1 MQFPTRRLR
10 RLRKTEKMRS
20 LVRETTL
27 LPSDLICPVFVQEG
41 IDERVAVKSMPG
53 MQRLPLSDVSGEVE
67 LIKGAGIPAVMLFGI
82 PSSKDD
88 AGSSAF
94 DENGIVQ
101 RAASEIRRAFG
112 DGIVIMSDVCLC
124 QYTRSGHCGIVRGG
138 PGRGGGGGGNPAID
152 NDSSLEVL
160 AKIAVSQAESGV
172 DVVAPSAMMDG
183 QVHAIR
189 TALDDSGFSDVLI
202 MSHSAKHRSGFYSPF
217 RDAAECAPQFGDRST
232 YQMPY
237 TNAREAM
244 MEVETDVEEGADIVM
259 IKPALAYIDL
269 VAEARRRL
277 DLPVAAYSTSGE
289 YALVRAAAAAGY
301 VDGTQIALEVLH
313 SIKRAGADM
322 IVTYF
327 ARDVAGSLL
336 AE

>member
-1 MQFPTRRLR
+1 M
-10 RLRKTEKMRS
+10 RKTAKMRS

-27 LPSDLICPVFVQEG
+27 LPSDLVCPVFVQEG
-41 IDERVAVKSMPG
+41 INERVTVRSMPG
-53 MQRLPLSDVSGEVE
+53 MQRLPLSDVTGEVE
-67 LIKGAGIPAVMLFGI
+67 SIKSAGIPAIMLFGL

-94 DENGIVQ
+94 DRDGIVQ
-101 RAASEIRRAFG
+101 RAASEVSRAFG
-112 DGIVIMSDVCLC
+112 DDIVIMSDVCLC
-124 QYTRSGHCGIVRGG
+124 QYTLSGHCGVIRDGHD
-138 PGRGGGGGGNPAID
+138 RSGGGSPVID

-183 QVHAIR
+183 QVSAIR
-189 TALDDSGFSDVLI
+189 TALDDSGFSDVLV

-259 IKPALAYIDL
+259 IKPALAYLDL

-301 VDGTQIALEVLH
+301 VDGMQIALEMLT
-313 SIKRAGADM
+313 SIKRAGADI

-327 ARDVAGSLL
+327 AKDVAGSLL

>member
-27 LPSDLICPVFVQEG
+27 LPSDLVCPVFVQEG
-41 IDERVAVKSMPG
+41 IDERITVKSMPG
-53 MQRLPLSDVSGEVE
+53 MQRLPLSDVTGEVE
-67 LIKGAGIPAVMLFGI
+67 SIKSAGIPAIMLFGL

-94 DENGIVQ
+94 DGDGIVQ
-101 RAASEIRRAFG
+101 RAASEVSGAFG
-112 DGIVIMSDVCLC
+112 DDMVIMSDVCLC
-124 QYTRSGHCGIVRGG
+124 QYTLSGHCGIVRDN
-138 PGRGGGGGGNPAID
+138 PGRGNPAID

-183 QVHAIR
+183 QVSAIR

-259 IKPALAYIDL
+259 IKPALAYLDL

-301 VDGTQIALEVLH
+301 VDCTQIALEILH
-313 SIKRAGADM
+313 SIKRAGADI

-327 ARDVAGSLL
+327 AKDVAGSLS

>member
-10 RLRKTEKMRS
+10 RLRKTAKMRS

-27 LPSDLICPVFVQEG
+27 LPSDLVCPVFVQEG
-41 IDERVAVKSMPG
+41 INERVTVRSMPG
-53 MQRLPLSDVSGEVE
+53 MQRLPLSDVTGEVE
-67 LIKGAGIPAVMLFGI
+67 SIKSAGIPAIMLFGL

-94 DENGIVQ
+94 DRDGIVQ
-101 RAASEIRRAFG
+101 RAASEVSRAFG
-112 DGIVIMSDVCLC
+112 DDIVIMSDVCLC
-124 QYTRSGHCGIVRGG
+124 QYTLSGHCGVIRDGHD
-138 PGRGGGGGGNPAID
+138 RSGGGSPVID

-183 QVHAIR
+183 QVSAIR
-189 TALDDSGFSDVLI
+189 TALDDSGFSDVLV

-259 IKPALAYIDL
+259 IKPALAYLDL

-301 VDGTQIALEVLH
+301 VDGTQIALEMLT
-313 SIKRAGADM
+313 SIKRAGADI

-327 ARDVAGSLL
+327 AKDVAGSLL

>member
-1 MQFPTRRLR
+1 MRFPTRRLR

-20 LVRETTL
+20 MIRETTL
-27 LPSDLICPVFVQEG
+27 LPSDLVCPVLVQEG
-41 IDERVAVKSMPG
+41 IDERVTVKSMPG
-53 MQRLPLSDVSGEVE
+53 IQRLPLSDVTGEIE
-67 LIKGAGIPAVMLFGI
+67 SIKGAGIPAIMLFGV

-94 DENGIVQ
+94 DRDGIVQ
-101 RAASEIRRAFG
+101 RAVSEVRQAFG
-112 DGIVIMSDVCLC
+112 DDIVIMSDVCMC
-124 QYTRSGHCGIVRGG
+124 QYTSSGHCGIVRDG
-138 PGRGGGGGGNPAID
+138 PGRGGGGGPAID
-152 NDSSLEVL
+152 NDPSLEVL

-172 DVVAPSAMMDG
+172 DVVSPSAMMDG
-183 QVHAIR
+183 QVSAIR

-202 MSHSAKHRSGFYSPF
+202 MPHSAKHRSVFYSPF

-244 MEVETDVEEGADIVM
+244 QEIESDVEEGADIVM
-259 IKPALAYIDL
+259 IKPALAYLDL

-277 DLPVAAYSTSGE
+277 DLPVAAFSVSGE

-301 VDGTQIALEVLH
+301 VDGAQIALEMLH
-313 SIKRAGADM
+313 SIKRAGADI

>member
-1 MQFPTRRLR
+1 M
-10 RLRKTEKMRS
+10 RKTAKMRS

-27 LPSDLICPVFVQEG
+27 LPSDLVCPVFVQEG
-41 IDERVAVKSMPG
+41 INERVTVKSMPG
-53 MQRLPLSDVSGEVE
+53 MQRLPLSDVTGEVE
-67 LIKGAGIPAVMLFGI
+67 SIKSAGIPAIMLFGL

-94 DENGIVQ
+94 DRDGIVQ
-101 RAASEIRRAFG
+101 RAASEVRQAFG
-112 DGIVIMSDVCLC
+112 DDIVIMSDVCLC
-124 QYTRSGHCGIVRGG
+124 QYTLSGHCGVIRDGH
-138 PGRGGGGGGNPAID
+138 GRGGGGGSSPVID

-160 AKIAVSQAESGV
+160 AKIAVSQAESGA

-183 QVHAIR
+183 QVSAIR
-189 TALDDSGFSDVLI
+189 TALDDSGFSDVLV

-244 MEVETDVEEGADIVM
+244 MEVEADVEEGADIVM
-259 IKPALAYIDL
+259 IKPALAYLDL

-301 VDGTQIALEVLH
+301 VDGTQIALEMLT
-313 SIKRAGADM
+313 SIKRAGADI

-327 ARDVAGSLL
+327 AKDVAGSLL

>member
-1 MQFPTRRLR
+1 M
-10 RLRKTEKMRS
+10 RKTEKMRS

-27 LPSDLICPVFVQEG
+27 LPSDLVCPVFVQEG
-41 IDERVAVKSMPG
+41 IDERITVKSMPG
-53 MQRLPLSDVSGEVE
+53 MQRLPLSDVTGEVE
-67 LIKGAGIPAVMLFGI
+67 SIKSAGIPAIMLFGL

-94 DENGIVQ
+94 DGDGIVQ
-101 RAASEIRRAFG
+101 RAASEVNRAFG
-112 DGIVIMSDVCLC
+112 DDIVIMSDVCLC
-124 QYTRSGHCGIVRGG
+124 QYTLSGHCGIVRDN
-138 PGRGGGGGGNPAID
+138 PGRGNPAID

-183 QVHAIR
+183 QVSAIR

-244 MEVETDVEEGADIVM
+244 MEVETDVEEGADIIM
-259 IKPALAYIDL
+259 IKPALAYLDL

-301 VDGTQIALEVLH
+301 VDGAQIALEMLH
-313 SIKRAGADM
+313 SIKRAGADI

-327 ARDVAGSLL
+327 AKDVAGLL
-336 AE
+336 SAE

>member
-41 IDERVAVKSMPG
+41 IDERIAVKSMPG
-53 MQRLPLSDVSGEVE
+53 MQRLPLSDVTGEVE
-67 LIKGAGIPAVMLFGI
+67 SIKGAGIPAIMLFGI

-94 DENGIVQ
+94 GGNGIVQ
-101 RAASEIRRAFG
+101 RAASEVSRAFG
-112 DGIVIMSDVCLC
+112 DDIVIMSDVCMC
-124 QYTRSGHCGIVRGG
+124 QYTKSGHCGIIRGG
-138 PGRGGGGGGNPAID
+138 PGQGGGGGSPTID
-152 NDSSLEVL
+152 NDSSLEIL

-189 TALDDSGFSDVLI
+189 TALDDSGFPDVLI

-244 MEVETDVEEGADIVM
+244 QEVETDVEEGADIVM

-301 VDGTQIALEVLH
+301 VDGTQIALEMLH

-327 ARDVAGSLL
+327 AKDVAGSLL
-336 AE
+336 AK

>member
-1 MQFPTRRLR
+1 M
-10 RLRKTEKMRS
+10 RKTAKMRS

-27 LPSDLICPVFVQEG
+27 LPSDLVCPVFVQEG
-41 IDERVAVKSMPG
+41 INERVTVKSMPG
-53 MQRLPLSDVSGEVE
+53 MQRLPLSDVTGEVE
-67 LIKGAGIPAVMLFGI
+67 SIKSAGIPAIMLFGL

-94 DENGIVQ
+94 DRDGIVQ
-101 RAASEIRRAFG
+101 RAASEVRQAFG
-112 DGIVIMSDVCLC
+112 DDIVIMSDVCLC
-124 QYTRSGHCGIVRGG
+124 QYTLSGHCGVIRDGH
-138 PGRGGGGGGNPAID
+138 GRGGGGGSSPVID

-160 AKIAVSQAESGV
+160 AKIAVSQAESGA

-183 QVHAIR
+183 QVSAIR
-189 TALDDSGFSDVLI
+189 TALDDSGFSDVLV

-244 MEVETDVEEGADIVM
+244 MEVEADVEEGADIVM
-259 IKPALAYIDL
+259 IKPALAYLDL

-301 VDGTQIALEVLH
+301 VDGTQIALEVLT
-313 SIKRAGADM
+313 SIKRAGADI

-327 ARDVAGSLL
+327 AKDVAGSLL

>member
-41 IDERVAVKSMPG
+41 IDERIAVKSMPG
-53 MQRLPLSDVSGEVE
+53 MQRLPLSDVTGEVE
-67 LIKGAGIPAVMLFGI
+67 SIKDAGIPAIMLFGI

-94 DENGIVQ
+94 DGDGIVQ
-101 RAASEIRRAFG
+101 RAASEVRRAFG
-112 DGIVIMSDVCLC
+112 DDIVIMSDVCLC
-124 QYTRSGHCGIVRGG
+124 QYTRSGHCGIIRGG
-138 PGRGGGGGGNPAID
+138 SGQGGGGSPAID

-244 MEVETDVEEGADIVM
+244 LEVETDVEEGADIVM

-301 VDGTQIALEVLH
+301 VDGTQIALEMLH

-327 ARDVAGSLL
+327 AKDVAGSLL
-336 AE
+336 AK

>member
-1 MQFPTRRLR
+1 M
-10 RLRKTEKMRS
+10 RKTAKMRS

-27 LPSDLICPVFVQEG
+27 LPSDLVCPVFVQEG
-41 IDERVAVKSMPG
+41 INERVTVRSMPG
-53 MQRLPLSDVSGEVE
+53 MQRLPLSDVTGEVE
-67 LIKGAGIPAVMLFGI
+67 SIKSAGIPAIMLFGL

-94 DENGIVQ
+94 DRDGIVQ
-101 RAASEIRRAFG
+101 RAASEVSRAFG
-112 DGIVIMSDVCLC
+112 DDIVIMSDVCLC
-124 QYTRSGHCGIVRGG
+124 QYTLSGHCGVIRDGHD
-138 PGRGGGGGGNPAID
+138 RSGGGSPVID

-183 QVHAIR
+183 QVSAIR
-189 TALDDSGFSDVLI
+189 TALDDSGFSDVLV

-259 IKPALAYIDL
+259 IKPALAYLDL

-301 VDGTQIALEVLH
+301 VDGTQIALEMLT
-313 SIKRAGADM
+313 SIKRAGADI

-327 ARDVAGSLL
+327 AKDVAGSLL

>member
-1 MQFPTRRLR
+1 M
-10 RLRKTEKMRS
+10 RKTAKMRS

-27 LPSDLICPVFVQEG
+27 LPSDLVCPVFVQEG
-41 IDERVAVKSMPG
+41 INERVTVKSMPG
-53 MQRLPLSDVSGEVE
+53 MQRLPLSDVTGEVE
-67 LIKGAGIPAVMLFGI
+67 SIKSAGIPAIMLFGL

-94 DENGIVQ
+94 ARDGIVQ
-101 RAASEIRRAFG
+101 RAASEVRQAFG
-112 DGIVIMSDVCLC
+112 DDIVIMSDVCLC
-124 QYTRSGHCGIVRGG
+124 QYTLSGHCGIIREGHGG
-138 PGRGGGGGGNPAID
+138 DGGEGGSPVID

-172 DVVAPSAMMDG
+172 DVAAPSAMMDG
-183 QVHAIR
+183 QVSAIR

-244 MEVETDVEEGADIVM
+244 MEVEADAEEGADIVM
-259 IKPALAYIDL
+259 IKPALAYLDL

-301 VDGTQIALEVLH
+301 VDGTQIALEMLS
-313 SIKRAGADM
+313 SIKRAGADI

-327 ARDVAGSLL
+327 AKDVAGSLL